1 MEVTTGH
8 NTRIYHAK
16 VDASGRIVLPADV
29 RSRQHIHRGDQV
41 VIIETGDGLQVRTH
55 DQAVREARAVFAGL
69 APPDVVLSDELIRE
83 RRQEAER
90 E

>member
-1 MEVTTGH
+1 MEVTTGD
-8 NTRIYHAK
+8 NTRVHHSK

-29 RSRQHIHRGDQV
+29 RTRQHIRTGDQV
-41 VIIETGDGLQVRTH
+41 VIIESDAGLQVRTY

-69 APPDVVLSDELIRE
+69 APADVVLSDELIRE
-83 RRQEAER
+83 RRKEAER

>member
-1 MEVTTGH
+1 MEGTTGD
-8 NTRIYHAK
+8 NTRIYHSK

-29 RSRQHIHRGDQV
+29 RLRQHIHTGNQV
-41 VIIETGDGLQVRTH
+41 VIIESNDSLQVRTY

-69 APPDVVLSDELIRE
+69 APADVVLSDELIRE